1 MTTPALDPY
10 LYRMLRPVAGL
21 GVVSAVL
28 IAITTTLGIVG
39 AWSTWNA
46 YFLAERFLDD
56 DPTVGV
62 PDLLA
67 ADDLVASIT
76 WTRLAVLVVT
86 GVVFVIWLYRA
97 RLNSE
102 TLCEAP
108 HQRSRGWVVGSWIC
122 PIVNLWFPYQVVSDV
137 WKASNPDTR
146 RQLETLAT
154 ERMGSLRFVS
164 GSAQLGLWWACWAAS
179 FVIDRVAA
187 KVIYDEADPTKE
199 MFRAVAIAETLV
211 TVLIAVSGVLI
222 IMAMRQITRWQ
233 SPPREVS

>member
-1 MTTPALDPY
+1 MTAPSIDPY

-21 GVVSAVL
+21 GVASTIL
-28 IAITTTLGIVG
+28 IAITTALGIVS

-62 PDLLA
+62 SDLLA
-67 ADDLVASIT
+67 ADDLVASIV
-76 WTRLAVLVVT
+76 WIRIALLVVT
-86 GVVFVIWLYRA
+86 GVVFLFWLYRA

-102 TLCEAP
+102 TICEVA

-137 WKASNPDTR
+137 WKASNPDTP
-146 RQLETLAT
+146 RQIEILKT

-164 GSAQLGLWWACWAAS
+164 GSAQLGFWWACWAAS

-187 KVIYDEADPTKE
+187 KVIYDADDPTKE

-211 TVLIAVSGVLI
+211 MVLIAVSGVLI
-222 IMAMRQITRWQ
+222 IMVMRQITRWQ
-233 SPPREVS
+233 SPPQGMS